1 MNSVFKNVLTLPV
14 LFASSAVLFGCSAKN
29 ATYDETA
36 GLSRK
41 DYQEVTARRNPE
53 VNYPSEFE
61 PAVPELKPI
70 IASPMPPSLS
80 DGRRVTVDITDK
92 TELRD
97 VLIELARKADV
108 DLEMDP
114 RIKGGIFFSAKD
126 RPLKEVFHRIA
137 DLAQLRYTFENNI
150 LRIELD
156 EPYLH
161 SYRVSAIS
169 SARSSQSEV
178 GISTDVFSAVS
189 GGGSAGGNTSSSTI
203 SMESTTDAWEEITT
217 NIEEIL
223 ANNVTKNIMVPVKA
237 PTPVAAPM
245 QPAPAAQSNP
255 DEFDELG
262 SSNNN
267 TLTPLSD
274 DTGAPTPP
282 PLPNGVAGDPT
293 APVAIPP
300 APPVAAA
307 SSASDTEDKQFFTI
321 NKQAGIINVYTTQA
335 QHKKIKRY
343 LDEINSS
350 LNSQVLIEAK
360 IIEVNLTDE
369 YNTGINWALASK
381 NFTDGVA
388 DWGIHALTG
397 KSVSFPLS
405 AASETLGTGGIK
417 FSHDASDFNV
427 SAIAN
432 LLSTFGTVRTLSS
445 PRVTAMNNQAA
456 ILKIAKNEVYFQV
469 ELEVEDD
476 DDGSS
481 DNPVEITTEI
491 KTVPIGVVMTV
502 QPSID
507 ATKGQVTLH
516 LRPTIS
522 RVVSWK
528 QDPGVSLVAQ
538 ANNYTVESLIPVVEV
553 REIDSVVTLG
563 TGQAMIMGGLMRER
577 VVKNENG
584 IPGLEDTPIAGDYLF
599 KSKTNSTE
607 MTELVIFLKA
617 TIVKDRDTI
626 TPADEDTYLN
636 FAPDPRPLAF

>member
-1 MNSVFKNVLTLPV
+1 MNSVFKSFRTLPV
-14 LFASSAVLFGCSAKN
+14 LLASSAVIYGCSAKN
-29 ATYDETA
+29 TTYDEHA
-36 GLSRK
+36 GLSKK
-41 DYQEVTARRNPE
+41 DYQEVSARRNPE

-61 PAVPELKPI
+61 PAIPELQPI
-70 IASPMPPSLS
+70 IASPMPPALS

-126 RPLKEVFHRIA
+126 RPLKEVFHRIS
-137 DLAQLRYTFENNI
+137 DLAGLRYSFENNI

-169 SARSSQSEV
+169 SSRSSEGEV
-178 GISTDVFSAVS
+178 SISTDVFSAV
-189 GGGSAGGNTSSSTI
+189 GGGGAAGNTSTSKI
-203 SMESTTDAWEEITT
+203 SMESTINAWEEITA

-223 ANNVTKNIMVPVKA
+223 SKNVKKTILVPVKA
-237 PTPVAAPM
+237 AAPVATPVQQASMP
-245 QPAPAAQSNP
+245 QTPQG
-255 DEFDELG
+255 FDEL
-262 SSNNN
+262 NNPN
-267 TLTPLSD
+267 SALTPLSD
-274 DTGAPTPP
+274 NPMGGAPTPP
-282 PLPNGVAGDPT
+282 PLPDGMGQRGSIA
-293 APVAIPP
+293 APPP
-300 APPVAAA
+300 PPVAAA
-307 SSASDTEDKQFFTI
+307 GDDNEDKQFFTI

-335 QHKKIKRY
+335 QQKKIKRY

-369 YNTGINWALASK
+369 YRTGVNWSILSENVQGSGDSAIY
-381 NFTDGVA
+381 
-388 DWGIHALTG
+388 DWGLSALTG
-397 KSVSFPLS
+397 KTLAFPLS
-405 AASETLGTGGIK
+405 AGAENIGTAGMK
-417 FSHDASDFNV
+417 LSHDAGNFTA
-427 SAIAN
+427 SAIAD
-432 LLSTFGTVRTLSS
+432 LLSKFGTVRTLSS
-445 PRVTAMNNQAA
+445 PRITAMNNQAA
-456 ILKIAKNEVYFQV
+456 ILKIAKNEVYFK
-469 ELEVEDD
+469 
-476 DDGSS
+476 
-481 DNPVEITTEI
+481 VEIETEEDESGNEDTEVTSEL

-507 ATKGQVTLH
+507 ETKGQITMH

-522 RVVSWK
+522 RIVSWK
-528 QDPGVSLVAQ
+528 ADPGVALIAAKSSS
-538 ANNYTVESLIPVVEV
+538 NVESLVPVVEV

-584 IPGLEDTPIAGDYLF
+584 IPGLEDTPIAGELLF